1 MLGTKRPVKTGK
13 VTQAANKRVRVD
25 NEVLSTVEHEYF
37 LMEQLHARIRAEA
50 LASHGPDVNG
60 GNVIEPNFRE
70 T

>member
-1 MLGTKRPVKTGK
+1 MLGTKRPAQGK
-13 VTQAANKRVRVD
+13 VTHVANKLVHVD

-50 LASHGPDVNG
+50 LANHGPDVNG
-60 GNVIEPNFRE
+60 RNVIEPNFRE

>member
-1 MLGTKRPVKTGK
+1 MLGTKRPGKGK
-13 VTQAANKRVRVD
+13 VTHGVNQRVHVD

-50 LASHGPDVNG
+50 LANPGTDVNG
-60 GNVIEPNFRE
+60 GKVIEPNFRE

>member
-1 MLGTKRPVKTGK
+1 MLGTKRPAKTGK
-13 VTQAANKRVRVD
+13 VTHAAKRVHVD
-25 NEVLSTVEHEYF
+25 NEVLLTVEHKYF

-60 GNVIEPNFRE
+60 RNVIEPNFRE

>member
-1 MLGTKRPVKTGK
+1 MLGTKRPAQRK
-13 VTQAANKRVRVD
+13 VTHAATKQVPVD
-25 NEVLSTVEHEYF
+25 NEVLSTVEHEYS

-60 GNVIEPNFRE
+60 RKVIEPNFRE

>member
-1 MLGTKRPVKTGK
+1 MFGTKRPAKTGK
-13 VTQAANKRVRVD
+13 ITRAANKRVRVD
-25 NEVLSTVEHEYF
+25 NEVLSAVEHEYL

-60 GNVIEPNFRE
+60 RKVIEPNFRE